1 MQDYQHDFITFAIEQ
16 NALKFGEFTLKSG
29 RVSPYFF
36 NAGLF
41 NTGEALSRLGHYY
54 AEAIRASGID
64 FDMLFGPAY
73 KGIPL
78 SVATAIAMARD
89 HNHNIPYCFNRKE
102 VKDHGEGGQ
111 LVGAELTGSVLVVDD
126 VITAGTAVRES
137 YQLISAAGAQMSG
150 VAILLDRQERG
161 LGKRSAIEEAEQQFN
176 LKVISVITLANL
188 LDYLQQAQRLEDW
201 EKILAYRDHYG
212 V

>member
-1 MQDYQHDFITFAIEQ
+1 MQDYQHDFIEFAIEQ

>member
-1 MQDYQHDFITFAIEQ
+1 MQDYQHNFITFAIEQ

-64 FDMLFGPAY
+64 FDTLFGPAY

>member
-1 MQDYQHDFITFAIEQ
+1 MQDYQHNFITFAIEQ

-41 NTGEALSRLGHYY
+41 NTGEALSRLGRYY

-137 YQLISAAGAQMSG
+137 YQMISAAGAQMTG

-161 LGKRSAIEEAEQQFN
+161 LGTVSAIEEAEKQFN

-188 LDYLQQAQRLEDW
+188 LDYLQQTQRLEDW
-201 EKILAYRDHYG
+201 EKILAYRVRYG

>member
-1 MQDYQHDFITFAIEQ
+1 
-16 NALKFGEFTLKSG
+16 
-29 RVSPYFF
+29 
-36 NAGLF
+36 
-41 NTGEALSRLGHYY
+41 
-54 AEAIRASGID
+54 
-64 FDMLFGPAY
+64 
-73 KGIPL
+73 
-78 SVATAIAMARD
+78 
-89 HNHNIPYCFNRKE
+89 
-102 VKDHGEGGQ
+102 
-111 LVGAELTGSVLVVDD
+111 
-126 VITAGTAVRES
+126 
-137 YQLISAAGAQMSG
+137 MSG

>member
-1 MQDYQHDFITFAIEQ
+1 MQDYQHDFIEFAIEQ

-41 NTGEALSRLGHYY
+41 NTGEALNRLGRYY

-137 YQLISAAGAQMSG
+137 YQMISAAGAQMTG

-161 LGKRSAIEEAEQQFN
+161 LGTVSAIEEAEKQFN

-188 LDYLQQAQRLEDW
+188 LDYLQQTQRLEDW
-201 EKILAYRDHYG
+201 EKILAYRARYG

>member
-126 VITAGTAVRES
+126 VITVLLVATALCR
-137 YQLISAAGAQMSG
+137 
-150 VAILLDRQERG
+150 
-161 LGKRSAIEEAEQQFN
+161 
-176 LKVISVITLANL
+176 
-188 LDYLQQAQRLEDW
+188 
-201 EKILAYRDHYG
+201 
-212 V
+212 

>member
-1 MQDYQHDFITFAIEQ
+1 MQDYQHDFIEFAIEQ

-41 NTGEALSRLGHYY
+41 NTGEALSRLGRYY

-137 YQLISAAGAQMSG
+137 YQMISAAGAQMTG

-161 LGKRSAIEEAEQQFN
+161 LGTVSAIEEAEKQFN

-188 LDYLQQAQRLEDW
+188 LDYLQQTQRLEDW
-201 EKILAYRDHYG
+201 EKILAYRVRYG